1 MNQRVSYMSTLEN
14 LEVQQASAAAKIIVN
29 SRTGTI
35 VVGQNVELRPAA
47 VAHGNMQVTIAE
59 NVNVDQPNPFGQ
71 GETVV
76 TPQSIIDVNQD
87 DARMFVFEPG
97 TTLNDLVRA
106 VNQIGAAPSDMI
118 AVLEALKQAGALSG
132 ELIVI

>member
-1 MNQRVSYMSTLEN
+1 MRSISGSKASSACRVRGISS
-14 LEVQQASAAAKIIVN
+14 SARRCSCRAC
-29 SRTGTI
+29 S
-35 VVGQNVELRPAA
+35 LRPAA

-59 NVNVDQPNPFGQ
+59 NVQVDQPNPFGD

-76 TPQSIIDVNQD
+76 TPQSIIDVQQD

-106 VNQIGAAPSDMI
+106 VNQIGAAPGDMI
-118 AVLEALKQAGALSG
+118 AVLEALKQAGAISG